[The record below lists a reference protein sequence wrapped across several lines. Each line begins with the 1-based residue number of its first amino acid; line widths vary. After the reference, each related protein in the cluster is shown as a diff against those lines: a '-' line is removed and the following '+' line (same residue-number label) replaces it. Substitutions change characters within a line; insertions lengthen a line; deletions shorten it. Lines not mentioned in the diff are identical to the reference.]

1 MTHFRNGNLAEQ
13 GPHISQWPSDSVSER
28 GAIFKRNRINDALLA
43 FLLPLCICYLY
54 VSSMC
59 TVSPF
64 FPFIEFFIEFFI
76 YFSGS
81 DFDLS
86 IIRDLVKV
94 TYPY

>member
-1 MTHFRNGNLAEQ
+1 
-13 GPHISQWPSDSVSER
+13 
-28 GAIFKRNRINDALLA
+28 
-43 FLLPLCICYLY
+43 
-54 VSSMC
+54 MC